1 MQRRIRGRT
10 GEEKRKRNETISS
23 LKLILRNKRTFVW
36 NCEISNIFVEHF
48 M

>member
-23 LKLILRNKRTFVW
+23 LKLILRKKWGFVW
-36 NCEISNIFVEHF
+36 NCEIFNTFVGE
-48 M
+48 